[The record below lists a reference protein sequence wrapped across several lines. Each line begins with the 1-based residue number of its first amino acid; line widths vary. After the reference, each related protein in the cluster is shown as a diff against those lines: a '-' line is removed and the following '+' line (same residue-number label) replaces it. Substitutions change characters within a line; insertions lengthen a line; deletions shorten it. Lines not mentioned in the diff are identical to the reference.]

1 MNTSRA
7 IATLV
12 TQMTP
17 PNNMLNSDAI
27 LMWKLEKAAELA
39 ALSVLGMKYK
49 EFTYNRRDW

>member
-1 MNTSRA
+1 MTMRA

-12 TQMTP
+12 AQMTP
-17 PNNMLNSDAI
+17 PNSLLNSDAI

-49 EFTYNRRDW
+49 EFTYSRRDW

>member
-1 MNTSRA
+1 MTMRA

-12 TQMTP
+12 AQMTP

-27 LMWKLEKAAELA
+27 LMWRLEKAAELA

-49 EFTYNRRDW
+49 EFMNNSRCW

>member
-1 MNTSRA
+1 MTMRA

-12 TQMTP
+12 AQMKP
-17 PNNMLNSDAI
+17 PIGLLNSDAI

-39 ALSVLGMKYK
+39 ALSVFGIKYK